1 MKDSL
6 RVAVVGGGITGLSA
20 AYYLQQLSAEA
31 GVEVYIL
38 LLERERR
45 WGGKIRTE
53 RVDGFVI
60 EAGPDTFVSTKPWA
74 VELCRELGIDDR
86 LMGTDPARRRVYV
99 LQRGRLVE
107 LPEGLASMVPTRWGA
122 MLRTPLLSPLGK
134 LRLGLDLVI
143 PPRPGD
149 QDESLAQFIT
159 RRLGPEAYTWL
170 IEPLMSGIYAGD
182 GERLSLLATF
192 PYLREWEQR
201 YRSLARGARCASP
214 KHTRG
219 GDPRRQGSIFFTPR
233 RGLGE
238 LTEALVSRLP
248 RLGHRL
254 GVAVRAV
261 TLEGGRPRL
270 WMESGEAQD
279 VDAVILATPAFVSAD
294 LLDALDPA
302 LASLLRQIEYVSAA
316 TVSLGY
322 RLEDLPRPLDGHGYV
337 IPRREGRPAL
347 ACSWTSTKFPHRAPE
362 GHALLRVFFGRAGQP
377 DILLDG
383 EQDVVRLARA
393 EVAETLGVQAMP
405 ILVRVGRWPRA
416 MPQYNLGHR
425 ERIEVIRSRLATLP
439 GIFLGGAGY
448 EGIGIPDCIRSGR
461 EAARS
466 AFSFLKARSTA
477 LPRLQEAG

>member
-1 MKDSL
+1 MKESL

-20 AYYLQQLSAEA
+20 AYYLQKLSAEA
-31 GVEVYIL
+31 GLEVQIL
-38 LLERERR
+38 LIEREQR

-74 VELCRELGIDDR
+74 VELCRELGIEDR
-86 LMGTDPARRRVYV
+86 LMGTDPARRRVYL

-107 LPEGLASMVPTRWGA
+107 FPEGLASMVPTRWKA

-149 QDESLAQFIT
+149 DDESIAQFIT

-201 YRSLARGARCASP
+201 YRSLARGAKRASP
-214 KHTRG
+214 G
-219 GDPRRQGSIFFTPR
+219 LSLGDDPRRHGSIFLTPR
-233 RGLGE
+233 RGLAE
-238 LTEALVSRLP
+238 LTEALVSRLAG
-248 RLGHRL
+248 LGHRL
-254 GVAVRAV
+254 GVAAQAV
-261 TLEGGRPRL
+261 TFEGEHPRL
-270 WMESGEAQD
+270 WMESGEAED
-279 VDAVILATPAFVSAD
+279 VDAVILATPAFVSGD
-294 LLDALDPA
+294 LLDAPDPT
-302 LASLLRQIEYVSAA
+302 LASLLRKIEYVSAA

-322 RLEDLPRPLDGHGYV
+322 RLEDLPRPLDGHGYL
-337 IPRREGRPAL
+337 IPRREGRAAL
-347 ACSWTSTKFPHRAPE
+347 ACTWTSTKFPHRAPE
-362 GHALLRVFFGRAGQP
+362 GYALLRVFFGRAGQP

-383 EQDVVRLARA
+383 EQEVVRLARA
-393 EVAETLGVQAMP
+393 EVAETLGVQATP
-405 ILVRVGRWPRA
+405 ILVRAGRWPRA

-425 ERIEVIRSRLATLP
+425 ERNEVIRSRLAALP

-448 EGIGIPDCIRSGR
+448 DGIGIPDCIRSGR
-461 EAARS
+461 EAAQS
-466 AFSFLKARSTA
+466 ALGFLQARSTA
-477 LPRLQEAG
+477 LPRLVEAG